1 VAQNNPKPMIATRAK
16 RAVTW
21 SLLMAGIVLVAFYLV
36 ARTHSEVMSQ
46 KALRQFSALQV
57 ARPAA
62 RDPLVE
68 PKYAVNYNLWSTKR
82 ITAYEESL
90 SQHFAPPVAVLEIP
104 KIALEVPVFEGTDD
118 LTLNRGVGR
127 IIGTARPG
135 EGGNVGIAG
144 HRDGFFRGL
153 KDITVGDKIDLR
165 TLNGTETYEV
175 TSILITDPTDIRV
188 LDHGAVPALT
198 LVTCYPFY
206 FIGSAPQ
213 RYIVRAELSDQILTE
228 R

>member
-1 VAQNNPKPMIATRAK
+1 MAQNNPKPMIATRAK

-46 KALRQFSALQV
+46 KALRQFSALQA

-62 RDPLVE
+62 KDPLVE
-68 PKYAVNYNLWSTKR
+68 PKYAVNYDLWSTKR

>member
-1 VAQNNPKPMIATRAK
+1 MAQNNSKPMIATRAK

-21 SLLMAGIVLVAFYLV
+21 SLLMVGIVLVAFYLV

-46 KALRQFSALQV
+46 KALRQFSALQA

-62 RDPLVE
+62 KDPLVE
-68 PKYAVNYNLWSTKR
+68 PKYAVNYDLWSTKR

>member
-1 VAQNNPKPMIATRAK
+1 MIATRVE

-21 SLLMAGIVLVAFYLV
+21 SLVVAGSALLAFYLV
-36 ARTHSEVMSQ
+36 AETHSEVMSQ
-46 KALRQFSALQV
+46 MGLSQFFALRQADLAERDALV
-57 ARPAA
+57 G
-62 RDPLVE
+62 
-68 PKYAVNYNLWSTKR
+68 PKYAVNYDLWSPKR
-82 ITAYEESL
+82 IAAYQESF
-90 SQHFAPPVAVLEIP
+90 SHHFASPLAVLEIP
-104 KIALEVPVFEGTDD
+104 KIGLEVPVFEGTDD

-153 KDITVGDKIDLR
+153 KDITVRDEIDLR
-165 TLNGTETYEV
+165 TLKGTETYEV
-175 TSILITDPTDIRV
+175 TSILITSPTDVQV
-188 LDHGAVPALT
+188 LKQGGVPSLT

-213 RYIVRAELSDQILTE
+213 RYIVRAELSDKSLTE
-228 R
+228 K

>member
-1 VAQNNPKPMIATRAK
+1 VAQNNSKPMIATRAK

-21 SLLMAGIVLVAFYLV
+21 SLLMVGIVLVAFYLV

-46 KALRQFSALQV
+46 KALRQFSALQA

-62 RDPLVE
+62 KDPLVE
-68 PKYAVNYNLWSTKR
+68 PKYAVNYDLWSTKR